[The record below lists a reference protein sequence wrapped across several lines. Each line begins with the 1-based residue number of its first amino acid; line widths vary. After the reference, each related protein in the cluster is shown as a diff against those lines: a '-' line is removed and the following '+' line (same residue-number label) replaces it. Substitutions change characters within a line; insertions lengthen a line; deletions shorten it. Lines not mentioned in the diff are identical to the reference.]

1 MLAVNRE
8 LGVFS
13 TGKSLLQQ
21 KPRRLQFRL
30 DTTSEQTLHLFKI
43 SILNFF
49 LFLFVLCIAALTLFC
64 TSYFVFSPS
73 LSYMHTYAFHL
84 HMRTSIARFSIC
96 LFCVNLLLT
105 LLCALTVTCFL
116 SRLFDASFSDFFSF
130 PFLSLFEQDLQS
142 APCQRVVLLF
152 LYLHSLHGHHNLL
165 LTGYPIISHH

>member
-43 SILNFF
+43 SIFTF
-49 LFLFVLCIAALTLFC
+49 LIFLFVLCIAALTLFC

-96 LFCVNLLLT
+96 LFRVNLLLT

-116 SRLFDASFSDFFSF
+116 SRLFDASFSDFFFFSL
-130 PFLSLFEQDLQS
+130 PFFVRAGLAVCSLSASGITVSIPPF
-142 APCQRVVLLF
+142 APWA
-152 LYLHSLHGHHNLL
+152 
-165 LTGYPIISHH
+165 P